1 MNEKTL
7 KILEFNKIR
16 ELLADCATTEGAKK
30 KALSIRP
37 LPTLR
42 EVNLFLDRTTD
53 AKKLSS
59 VKGAPSFFSVV
70 EVRDST
76 DRAKKG
82 ALLSLREL
90 LNCAAVYRC
99 ARSLSDYAGE
109 DGTESSLGEIFLRL
123 KINRHLEDTFSRC
136 IVSEEMIADEASA
149 ELADIRRKIRQT
161 NAKIRD
167 ILQKYITGGNKYLQE
182 NIVTTRGGRYVIP
195 VKSEYRNEVS
205 GLVHDT
211 SSSGST
217 IFIEPMAVVEANNEL
232 RTLEG
237 KEAYEIE
244 RIVYALSAE
253 VGMWADDID
262 ENYLNIIELSY
273 FFACAELSF
282 RMDADRPV
290 FSEKRVIELIRA
302 RHPLLDKKTVVPVS
316 VSLGGKRQ
324 MLVITGPNTG
334 GKTVT
339 LKTIGLF
346 AAMGQSGLHIPAET
360 GSALCLFDR
369 IFADIGD
376 EQSIEQSLS
385 TFSSH
390 MKTIVGVVSNITPD
404 SLVLFDEL
412 GAGTD
417 PVEGAAL
424 AVAILEEIKSSG
436 ALCAATTHYAE
447 LKSYA
452 IETDGVENAS
462 CEFDVT
468 TLRPTY
474 RLIIGAPG
482 KSNAFA
488 ISKRLGLP
496 SRIVDRA
503 GELIDDETRGFE
515 KVIEN
520 LERTREQLDR
530 EKEEAR
536 SIRTALEREKAEFEV
551 ELEKRDALS
560 KKETEDNLKKSRK
573 LLDEARATSSFVFGE
588 LDKIR
593 KERDAEDLARK
604 LSDAKRDVRR
614 RMREYEDV
622 LDEPKPFDDDDYPP
636 SRPIRKGDSVVHR
649 NLGARGTVTEEP
661 DKNGNTTVL
670 MGRAKTRANVKDLR
684 LIEDGAVKEK
694 KKDAVSTFKKEVA
707 GSFRPECDVRGMT
720 SEEAKFVVDKFLD
733 EATVAS
739 VKSVTVIHGKGT
751 GALRAGLWQFFKSDK
766 RVSEFR
772 AGQYGEGDYGVTVVE
787 LK

>member
-7 KILEFNKIR
+7 KILEFDKIR
-16 ELLADCATTEGAKK
+16 KMLADCAMTVGAKK
-30 KALSIRP
+30 KALSLRP
-37 LPTLR
+37 VPTLR
-42 EVNLFLDRTTD
+42 EVGVLQDRTTD

-59 VKGAPSFFSVV
+59 VKGAPSFFSVSDV
-70 EVRDST
+70 MDTT

-82 ALLSLREL
+82 ALLSLKEL

-99 ARSLSDYAGE
+99 ARLLCDYAGE
-109 DGTESSLGEIFLRL
+109 DGMASSLGEIFLRL
-123 KINRHLEDTFSRC
+123 KINRHLETTFERC

-149 ELADIRRKIRQT
+149 ELSDIRRKIRQT
-161 NAKIRD
+161 NVKIRD
-167 ILQKYITGGNKYLQE
+167 ILQKYITGSNKYLQE
-182 NIVTTRGGRYVIP
+182 NIVTTRSGRYVIP
-195 VKSEYRNEVS
+195 VKSEYRGEIA

-217 IFIEPMAVVEANNEL
+217 IFVEPMAVVEANNEL

-237 KEAYEIE
+237 KEAREVE
-244 RIVYALSAE
+244 KIVYTLSAE

-262 ENYLNIIELSY
+262 ENYYNIVELSY
-273 FFACAELSF
+273 YFACAELSF
-282 RMDADRPV
+282 RMGAERPS
-290 FSEKRVIELIRA
+290 FTENRIIELVRA
-302 RHPLLDKKTVVPVS
+302 RHPLLEAKTVVPVS

-339 LKTIGLF
+339 LKTIGLLS
-346 AAMGQSGLHIPAET
+346 AMGQSGLHIPAEN
-360 GSALCLFDR
+360 GSTLCIFDR
-369 IFADIGD
+369 LFADIGD

-424 AVAILEEIKSSG
+424 AVAILEEVKASG

-474 RLIIGAPG
+474 RLIVGAPG

-496 SRIVDRA
+496 ARIVDRA
-503 GELIDDETRGFE
+503 GELIDEESRGFE

-520 LERTREQLDR
+520 LENSREQLDR
-530 EKEEAR
+530 EKEEAQQ
-536 SIRTALEREKAEFEV
+536 IRIALEREKAEFEAN
-551 ELEKRDALS
+551 LQKLS
-560 KKETEDNLKKSRK
+560 SEARKETEENLKKSRK
-573 LLDEARATSSFVFGE
+573 LLDEARATSSYVFDE
-588 LDKIR
+588 LDSVR
-593 KERDAEDLARK
+593 KKRDAEDLAKR

-614 RMREYEDV
+614 RMRDFEDS
-622 LDEPKPFDDDDYPP
+622 LDDSISDDDEDYIPT
-636 SRPIRKGDSVVHR
+636 RPVRKGDTVIHR
-649 NLGARGTVTEEP
+649 NLGAKGTVTEEP

-670 MGRAKTRANVKDLR
+670 LGRAKTRANVKDLR
-684 LIEDGAVKEK
+684 LVEDSGKNSK
-694 KKDAVSTFKKEVA
+694 KKVSESTYRRDIGK
-707 GSFRPECDVRGMT
+707 SFVPQCDVRGMT
-720 SEEAKFVVDKFLD
+720 AEEAKVVVDKFID
-733 EATVAS
+733 DATLAS
-739 VKSVTVIHGKGT
+739 VRSVTVIHGKGT
-751 GALRAGLWQFFKSDK
+751 GALRSGLWQFFKSDK

-772 AGQYGEGDYGVTVVE
+772 AGQYGEGDYGVTVID